1 MSHEFASLVERWLH
15 GDVCEEIVQEL
26 SRHYQVVGID
36 NIRDA
41 VLTDES
47 LICIETDGVW
57 LVLWMPSTPEF
68 EDKVKKFLEEVC
80 EVNITIT
87 PPKWVRYK
95 AFLLFSLFFCIS

>member
-1 MSHEFASLVERWLH
+1 
-15 GDVCEEIVQEL
+15 
-26 SRHYQVVGID
+26 
-36 NIRDA
+36 
-41 VLTDES
+41 
-47 LICIETDGVW
+47 
-57 LVLWMPSTPEF
+57 MPSTPEF